1 MLPVLRGSWR
11 IDGHGEADWAAAAGG
26 SASATSNAVVTAK
39 RRDRVVSK
47 QREDTRYVEAVSRD
61 PYRVLGVSP
70 SASAEDLHDAYRR
83 LVKLHHPDRNGGS
96 PESTRRFQEI
106 QQAYDELRRRHA
118 APRATQSQPS
128 DDPAVEKRMA
138 DLERELREAQAA
150 REEARRAA
158 REAVHEATG
167 RPSDEELGYVTTDDS
182 FGKILGDVADEVS
195 ARFSEARQHPSVR
208 RVSHLIDA
216 LEGLSSRFGEGRER
230 RR

>member
-1 MLPVLRGSWR
+1 M
-11 IDGHGEADWAAAAGG
+11 
-26 SASATSNAVVTAK
+26 
-39 RRDRVVSK
+39 
-47 QREDTRYVEAVSRD
+47 SRD

-96 PESTRRFQEI
+96 PESTRRFQQI
-106 QQAYDELRRRHA
+106 QQAYDELRRRRA
-118 APRATQSQPS
+118 EPPRATQSRRS
-128 DDPAVEKRMA
+128 DDPAVEQRMA

-182 FGKILGDVADEVS
+182 FGKILSDVADEVS

-208 RVSHLIDA
+208 RVGDLIDA
-216 LEGLSSRFGEGRER
+216 LEGLSSRFGEGHER